1 MKASPAK
8 WSRPPLGDDVAVGA
22 AFATLCTAALA
33 QVAANAPGV
42 ARGDDPEYLHQL
54 RVGLRRLL
62 SAMRSFRPLLKRKR
76 ARAIA
81 RPLREAMQV
90 FGAARDWDVLMTTL
104 QRAHASPALRSSA
117 ERQRAGVAE
126 QARAHAGSAEFH
138 AAKNAV
144 MRWLEDAP
152 WRSSAEPDEPLIG
165 YARTALAHANR
176 KLHARARD
184 IDWRDREG
192 RHAVRIA
199 LKRLRYGCDFFAGCF
214 PARAVQPAVH
224 PFVRRLGKLQDTLGE
239 LNDLAVAH
247 ALLAELAGN
256 SDDVRRWLARREK
269 ALIASLAKDWA
280 AFERLQPYWQP
291 PPRHRARRRI
301 PRP

>member
-1 MKASPAK
+1 MKGSPAK
-8 WSRPPLGDDVAVGA
+8 WSRPPLGGDVTVST
-22 AFATLCTAALA
+22 AFAALCTAALT

-76 ARAIA
+76 AKAVA

-104 QRAHASPALRSSA
+104 QRAQATPALRSSA
-117 ERQRAGVAE
+117 ERQRAGAAE

-138 AAKNAV
+138 GAKNAV

-152 WRSSAEPDEPLIG
+152 WRASAEPDEPFAG
-165 YARTALAHANR
+165 YARTALVRAHR
-176 KLHARARD
+176 KLRARARG
-184 IDWRDREG
+184 IDWRDRER

-199 LKRLRYGCDFFAGCF
+199 LKRLRYSCDFFRGCF
-214 PARAVQPAVH
+214 PARAVH
-224 PFVRRLGKLQDTLGE
+224 RFLRRLGKLQDTLGE
-239 LNDLAVAH
+239 LNDVAVAH

-280 AFERLQPYWQP
+280 AFERLPPYWRRP
-291 PPRHRARRRI
+291 APRARRRT
-301 PRP
+301 PRASANRA